1 MQIRLFYSLMVVF
14 NFLEGCIY
22 LMQNLYCTH
31 FSNVIDFIFEYQKV
45 NLSYCSLC
53 QGNGK
58 SPISITFEYIGWDNL
73 NHCVYKLRIDSPQKD
88 RQQRVCTTTVA
99 MVFEGGQFSLRFKSC
114 VVVEECQCCL
124 TIYFLLKLLKGLPVN
139 MFWEITAFN
148 WHSIWTHNWEG
159 KGKSYVY
166 WFFIALSHCA
176 FCVLVII

>member
-1 MQIRLFYSLMVVF
+1 
-14 NFLEGCIY
+14 
-22 LMQNLYCTH
+22 MQNLYCTH
-31 FSNVIDFIFEYQKV
+31 FSNALDFIFKYQEV

-99 MVFEGGQFSLRFKSC
+99 MVFEGGQFSLCFKSC

-124 TIYFLLKLLKGLPVN
+124 TIYFLSKLLQGLPVN

-148 WHSIWTHNWEG
+148 WHSIWTQNWER
-159 KGKSYVY
+159 KMRILRILVFYCIEPLCFSVM
-166 WFFIALSHCA
+166 
-176 FCVLVII
+176 LVIF